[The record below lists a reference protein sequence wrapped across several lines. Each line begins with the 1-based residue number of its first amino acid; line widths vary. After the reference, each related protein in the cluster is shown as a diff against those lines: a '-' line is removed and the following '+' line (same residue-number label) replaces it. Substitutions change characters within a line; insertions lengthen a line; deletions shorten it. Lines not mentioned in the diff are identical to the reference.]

1 MQLFIAGSS
10 HSRCLLRCQ
19 CERYLVKPLFVH
31 MYVSFMPLGQKL
43 LFRAVIATTTV
54 LRPLYGTNCV
64 SHFVES
70 YFSNI
75 SLLMVISTFR
85 LASII
90 DCNRPTGSRPKE

>member
-1 MQLFIAGSS
+1 M
-10 HSRCLLRCQ
+10 
-19 CERYLVKPLFVH
+19 KPLFVH

-43 LFRAVIATTTV
+43 LFRAVVAATTV

-64 SHFVES
+64 SNFVES

-85 LASII
+85 LGNVWCPISQHH
-90 DCNRPTGSRPKE
+90 RL